1 MAFVDLV
8 SNIFGLGLSSESL
21 GALHLIARITFIYFA
36 GILLFRIN
44 RQFMSIVTPFNYIL
58 NFTLGSVLAEAVT
71 GTVAFFAVLV
81 MVFFIMFLN
90 FLISCMNYISKPF
103 EKFIKGWEEV
113 LVLDGKIQ
121 WSEMRK
127 NLVTKDELLE
137 SLHLQT
143 NTDDLSRVHKAI
155 FENSGRISFVMKDL
169 SH

>member
-1 MAFVDLV
+1 MHSWHHTISQL
-8 SNIFGLGLSSESL
+8 FGLGIANESL
-21 GALHLIARITFIYFA
+21 SAVHLIARITFIYFA
-36 GILLFRIN
+36 GMILFRIN

-71 GTVAFFAVLV
+71 GEVPFFSVLI
-81 MVFFIMFLN
+81 MALFIMSLN
-90 FLISCMNYISKPF
+90 FAISCLNYISRPF

-143 NTDDLSRVHKAI
+143 NSNDLSRVHKAI
-155 FENSGRISFVMKDL
+155 FENSGRISFVLKDKN
-169 SH
+169 